1 MFRLSTVSDIMRNL
15 KITLSFDGTDYSG
28 WQRQKNAVTIQG
40 ELENALSRICNKQ
53 ITLHGAGRTD
63 AGVHALAMVANFET
77 DSDIPPKAFQKALN
91 SILPFA
97 IRVLAIEAMN
107 VNFHSRFSSVSK
119 TYWYNIETAAIQSPI
134 DRLYAVHIPQK
145 LSFDTIKLCLE
156 LITGTHDFAS
166 FEASGSRD
174 KSITTGR
181 GSVRTLHRAI
191 VQKTGETTCRF
202 EFSGDGFLRHMV
214 RNIVG
219 TLLDTGKGR
228 TTVAEFKAILAAKDR
243 ASAGVTAPAH
253 GLFLKQIY
261 YK

>member
-1 MFRLSTVSDIMRNL
+1 MHNL

-40 ELENALSRICNKQ
+40 EIENALSRICNKQ

-77 DSDIPPKAFQKALN
+77 DSNIPPKAFQKALN

-97 IRVLAIEAMN
+97 IRILAMEEMDEE
-107 VNFHSRFSSVSK
+107 FHSRFSSVSK
-119 TYWYNIETAAIQSPI
+119 TYFYNIETAPVQSPI

-145 LSFDTIKLCLE
+145 LSLDTVERCLE
-156 LITGTHDFAS
+156 ILTGTHDFAS

-181 GSVRTLHRAI
+181 GSMRTLHKVI
-191 VQKTGETTCRF
+191 VQKTGKTTYQF

-219 TLLDTGKGR
+219 TLLDVGKGR
-228 TTVAEFKAILAAKDR
+228 TTVTEFKAILAAKDR

>member
-1 MFRLSTVSDIMRNL
+1 MRNL
-15 KITLSFDGTDYSG
+15 KLTISFDGADYSG

-40 ELENALSRICNKQ
+40 ELEKALSRICNRQ

-77 DSDIPPKAFQKALN
+77 SSEIAPEEFQKALN

-97 IRVLAIEAMN
+97 IRILAIEEMDAA
-107 VNFHSRFSSVSK
+107 FHSRFSAFSK
-119 TYWYNIETAAIQSPI
+119 AYFYNIETAAIQSPI
-134 DRLYAVHIPQK
+134 NRLYAVHIPQK
-145 LSFDTIKLCLE
+145 LSIDTIELCLNI
-156 LITGTHDFAS
+156 LTGTHDFAS

-181 GSVRTLHRAI
+181 GSVRTLHRATFL
-191 VQKTGETTCRF
+191 KTGDTSYRF

-219 TLLDTGKGR
+219 TLLDAGKGR
-228 TTVAEFKAILAAKDR
+228 TTVAEFKAILAVKDR

>member
-1 MFRLSTVSDIMRNL
+1 MHNL

-28 WQRQKNAVTIQG
+28 WQKQKNAVTIQG
-40 ELENALSRICNKQ
+40 EIEKALSRICNKQ

-77 DSDIPPKAFQKALN
+77 ESDITPKAFQKALN
-91 SILPFA
+91 SILPLA
-97 IRVLAIEAMN
+97 IRVFSIEEMD
-107 VNFHSRFSSVSK
+107 VHFHSRFSSVSK
-119 TYWYNIETAAIQSPI
+119 TYLYNIETAAVQSPTN
-134 DRLYAVHIPQK
+134 RLYAVHIPQQ
-145 LSFDTIKLCLE
+145 LSFDTIELCLGV
-156 LITGTHDFAS
+156 LTGTHDFAS

-181 GSVRTLHRAI
+181 GSVRTLHKAI
-191 VQKTGETTCRF
+191 VQKTGETTYQF
-202 EFSGDGFLRHMV
+202 KFSGDGFLRHMV

-219 TLLDTGKGR
+219 TLLDAGKGR
-228 TTVAEFKAILAAKDR
+228 TTVAEFKAILAAKER

>member
-1 MFRLSTVSDIMRNL
+1 MRNL

-40 ELENALSRICNKQ
+40 EIETALSRICNKQ

-77 DSDIPPKAFQKALN
+77 DSAILPKVFQKALN

-97 IRVLAIEAMN
+97 IRILAMEEMDEQ
-107 VNFHSRFSSVSK
+107 FHSRFSSISK
-119 TYWYNIETAAIQSPI
+119 TYFYNIETAPVQSPI
-134 DRLYAVHIPQK
+134 DRLYAIHIPQQ
-145 LSFDTIKLCLE
+145 LSLEAIERCLE
-156 LITGTHDFAS
+156 LLVGTHDFAS

-181 GSVRTLHRAI
+181 GSTRTLHKAI
-191 VQKTGETTCRF
+191 GQKTGETSYQF
-202 EFSGDGFLRHMV
+202 EFNGDGFLRHMV

-219 TLLDTGKGR
+219 TLLDVGKGR